1 LTLIDIG
8 GIETGGREI
17 LHETERHRVILSAV
31 QARPVAT
38 ISDLV
43 EMTGTSEATIRRDI
57 SALDLQG
64 RLRRVRGGAEALNPP
79 EQGGLVGR
87 PFTVNETI
95 NIEAKR
101 AIARVAADLCRD
113 GEPIILNGGTTT
125 YQMVH
130 YLTQKRMSVFTN
142 SFAIAEHLLHNSRNS
157 VVIPGGTVYREQ
169 NVILSPFGGVVAS
182 HFYAKRMFIGCQ
194 GLGRHGLMEA
204 DPMVVQ
210 SELALINQA
219 EELIVLA
226 DSSKFSGR
234 SSLILCGLDRIATV
248 ITDGGIREEDR
259 AMLEKAGV
267 NLVVADAGEQGTIQ
281 SVA

>member
-1 LTLIDIG
+1 
-8 GIETGGREI
+8 
-17 LHETERHRVILSAV
+17 
-31 QARPVAT
+31 
-38 ISDLV
+38 
-43 EMTGTSEATIRRDI
+43 
-57 SALDLQG
+57 
-64 RLRRVRGGAEALNPP
+64 
-79 EQGGLVGR
+79 
-87 PFTVNETI
+87 
-95 NIEAKR
+95 
-101 AIARVAADLCRD
+101 
-113 GEPIILNGGTTT
+113 
-125 YQMVH
+125 
-130 YLTQKRMSVFTN
+130 MSVFTN